1 MAVTFDDLPA
11 GAAVF
16 IDANCLVYA
25 AAAHPTYG
33 AACDRLL
40 ERIENKE
47 LTGFTSAH
55 VLAEMAHRLMTI
67 EAAGLTGRPLTG
79 MAHWL
84 RRHPT
89 EVQRLGRHRQAI
101 DDLAAVPVTV
111 LPVSGAQVSLAAD
124 LTRQYGLLTND
135 ALLVVVMRDNGLTAL
150 ASVDADFDRVPG
162 IVRYSPT

>member
-1 MAVTFDDLPA
+1 
-11 GAAVF
+11 
-16 IDANCLVYA
+16 
-25 AAAHPTYG
+25 
-33 AACDRLL
+33 
-40 ERIENKE
+40 
-47 LTGFTSAH
+47 
-55 VLAEMAHRLMTI
+55 
-67 EAAGLTGRPLTG
+67 